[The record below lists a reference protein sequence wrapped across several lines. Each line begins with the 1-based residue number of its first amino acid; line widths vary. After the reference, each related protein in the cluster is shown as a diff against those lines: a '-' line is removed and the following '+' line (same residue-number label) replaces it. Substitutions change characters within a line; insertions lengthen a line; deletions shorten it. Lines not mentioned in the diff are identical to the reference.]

1 MYEIG
6 DIVRVR
12 PDLNVE
18 LHRGVVGGMMPIAGE
33 IVTIKTVRDGERFRM
48 YTLKEDPWEFIWADW
63 MFEREEL
70 PLDISMEDM
79 ETLL

>member
-1 MYEIG
+1 MK
-6 DIVRVR
+6 
-12 PDLNVE
+12 
-18 LHRGVVGGMMPIAGE
+18 LHRGVVSGMTCLRGKY
-33 IVTIKTVRDGERFRM
+33 VTIETVTVGDYCKM
-48 YTLKEDPWEFIWADW
+48 YTLKEDPRGFIWADW